1 MSKRHRHAH
10 PCPTATKTAW
20 STPELAEE
28 ALEAIRAEHDR
39 APIGEKIPVR
49 AYRCECGAWHLTSA
63 RESYTEIATRLAD
76 AQRARRAAAPA

>member
-20 STPELAEE
+20 PTQALAEE
-28 ALEAIRAEHDR
+28 ALEAIRAEHAR

-63 RESYTEIATRLAD
+63 RESYSEIAARLAD
-76 AQRARRAAAPA
+76 ARRARRAAAAT